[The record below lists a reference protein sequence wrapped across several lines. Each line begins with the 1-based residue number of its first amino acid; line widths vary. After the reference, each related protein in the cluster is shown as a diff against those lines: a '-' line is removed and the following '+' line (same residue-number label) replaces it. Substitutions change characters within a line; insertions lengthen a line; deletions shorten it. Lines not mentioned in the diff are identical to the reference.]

1 MSDSSATQTYKKPEL
16 PPFPDADIE
25 KYNSTNQKKKVL
37 NTLIEYI
44 DKVRT
49 YLLDLER
56 SILLIDTIDAA
67 KKEKKV
73 REAEEVEKER
83 LAKEKR
89 AEGAVVGQK
98 DESRGEFR
106 GVFEPLPRNNNNNT
120 NSTAPVPT
128 NNTTTATTSPAPP
141 AGGDGAQAGGKKKQ
155 RKTKKKGGADIDYSK
170 VYNVQGLIE
179 NISKSTGK
187 DPITSQS
194 IPAPFSTGSP
204 LQRLGKKEAKSL
216 PNELKNEIIPDYSQ
230 DGGKKKKT
238 DKKKMPKKK

>member
-1 MSDSSATQTYKKPEL
+1 MSYTSDSANKTKNKPEL
-16 PPFPDADIE
+16 PSFPQADMDNISLTDIE
-25 KYNSTNQKKKVL
+25 KIDK
-37 NTLIEYI
+37 LIDYI

-49 YLLDLER
+49 YL
-56 SILLIDTIDAA
+56 
-67 KKEKKV
+67 
-73 REAEEVEKER
+73 EEVQ
-83 LAKEKR
+83 
-89 AEGAVVGQK
+89 VYI
-98 DESRGEFR
+98 
-106 GVFEPLPRNNNNNT
+106 NNNNDDDGAAPSDTSIATSTATNT
-120 NSTAPVPT
+120 NTRPRGNISVGITPPG
-128 NNTTTATTSPAPP
+128 TTAAP
-141 AGGDGAQAGGKKKQ
+141 QVGGKKKQ

-238 DKKKMPKKK
+238 EKKKMPKKK

>member
-1 MSDSSATQTYKKPEL
+1 MSDSATPQKPEKPVL
-16 PPFPDADIE
+16 PPFPEADLQGLVDDIAKINKLIGYIGEVQEYLKDVGVYIESQGQAKAVTKAKSDA
-25 KYNSTNQKKKVL
+25 
-37 NTLIEYI
+37 
-44 DKVRT
+44 
-49 YLLDLER
+49 LER
-56 SILLIDTIDAA
+56 DGSPSSL
-67 KKEKKV
+67 
-73 REAEEVEKER
+73 
-83 LAKEKR
+83 
-89 AEGAVVGQK
+89 
-98 DESRGEFR
+98 SSSS
-106 GVFEPLPRNNNNNT
+106 PSLPSPPRPR
-120 NSTAPVPT
+120 SGFVPISYPTA
-128 NNTTTATTSPAPP
+128 
-141 AGGDGAQAGGKKKQ
+141 GGGKKKQ

-238 DKKKMPKKK
+238 EKKKMPKKK

>member
-1 MSDSSATQTYKKPEL
+1 MSDSSDSATQPTKPEL
-16 PPFPDADIE
+16 PAFPDAEMNNPYSSDIE
-25 KYNSTNQKKKVL
+25 KIERLIKYIGEEELGGYLEKVK
-37 NTLIEYI
+37 EYI
-44 DKVRT
+44 ESK
-49 YLLDLER
+49 
-56 SILLIDTIDAA
+56 APA
-67 KKEKKV
+67 
-73 REAEEVEKER
+73 AEEP
-83 LAKEKR
+83 A
-89 AEGAVVGQK
+89 
-98 DESRGEFR
+98 
-106 GVFEPLPRNNNNNT
+106 P
-120 NSTAPVPT
+120 STPAAP
-128 NNTTTATTSPAPP
+128 ATTSTPARPRRGAPP
-141 AGGDGAQAGGKKKQ
+141 ILLPPGLQGAPPLGAQAGGKKKQ

-194 IPAPFSTGSP
+194 VPAPFSTGSP